1 MNADEAVA
9 RGCALQCAI
18 LSSKFKVKDF
28 SIIEAVPYPIRVSWE
43 PEAGAAAAT
52 AADAKGETVVQN
64 AMLEL
69 CAVTCCM
76 RCCLMMFMQ
85 QLAHSCMY
93 TTALL
98 SSRPHV
104 SSHMVYTKGQMNKH
118 SVSQPL
124 AL

>member
-52 AADAKGETVVQN
+52 AADAKGEIHKTSFSVHV
-64 AMLEL
+64 
-69 CAVTCCM
+69 AVCS
-76 RCCLMMFMQ
+76 
-85 QLAHSCMY
+85 QLHLHY
-93 TTALL
+93 
-98 SSRPHV
+98 SSA
-104 SSHMVYTKGQMNKH
+104 Q
-118 SVSQPL
+118 
-124 AL
+124 